1 MELNGR
7 HIFELTDQERHDRL
21 MPVLLEELRRTAA
34 MNLPI
39 IYLNKDCTQKNHFI
53 HEYPDGRK
61 YLIEIN
67 CENSVETILK
77 VLA

>member
-1 MELNGR
+1 MELKGR

-39 IYLNKDCTQKNHFI
+39 IYRNKHCLQRNHFV

-61 YLIEIN
+61 YLMKFN
-67 CENSVETILK
+67 CENSTTTIIQ
-77 VLA
+77 VLS